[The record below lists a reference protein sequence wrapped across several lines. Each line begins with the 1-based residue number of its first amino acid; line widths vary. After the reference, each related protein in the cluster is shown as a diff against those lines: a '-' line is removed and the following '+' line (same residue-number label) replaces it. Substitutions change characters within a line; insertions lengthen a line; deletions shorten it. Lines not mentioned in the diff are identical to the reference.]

1 MGYIIRSISG
11 VVHGSRVPV
20 VKHVLPLTAISLGKV
35 RPTVLPTKPTHS
47 IRYSTGPM
55 SFAISPKILRIAS
68 AELQGCT
75 QKHGMSVK
83 G

>member
-11 VVHGSRVPV
+11 VVHGSRVN
-20 VKHVLPLTAISLGKV
+20 HLPLTAISLGKT

-47 IRYSTGPM
+47 IRYSTGLM
-55 SFAISPKILRIAS
+55 SFAIPPKILRIAS